1 MEAFLIDII
10 HHSVDIPLINS
21 CWQFWYISFWQY
33 CSVQLDADNLW
44 NRSDK
49 IISNS
54 SKEIKSE
61 DNTSLHP
68 SLCLELKWMHAVYTG
83 KPYFL
88 YYPSATHCGGYIDAS
103 LVCVSVCVFAC
114 VSCLDLVNA
123 IETKVVLWYV
133 SNFADILDERIPLLI
148 LKVKD
153 QGQ

>member
-1 MEAFLIDII
+1 
-10 HHSVDIPLINS
+10 
-21 CWQFWYISFWQY
+21 
-33 CSVQLDADNLW
+33 
-44 NRSDK
+44 
-49 IISNS
+49 
-54 SKEIKSE
+54 
-61 DNTSLHP
+61 
-68 SLCLELKWMHAVYTG
+68 MHAVYTG